1 MKKYSIAFMSFFLSL
16 LVVGCSEDDDSGN
29 NDETSRITVEL
40 TDAPGD
46 YEEVWVEVEDV
57 MIKRET
63 SGDGE
68 EAWISL
74 DGVRTGTYNL
84 LTLTGGETELLAD
97 TEIPSGYLSEM
108 RLVLGENNTV
118 MVDGVSY
125 DLQTPSAQQSGLK
138 LQVDKE
144 LETDIEYNFIMD
156 FDVDQ
161 SVVKA
166 GESGNYNLHP
176 VLRLSAVAETGSI
189 MGTIHPTN
197 VTSLVVAEN
206 GTSTVSAYTNGDGE
220 FKLNG
225 LPAGTYK
232 LTVTPDVDSSYN
244 LSVVNNVQVQVGSI
258 TELPDVIFLP
268 ED

>member
-16 LVVGCSEDDDSGN
+16 LAVGCSEDDNSGRN
-29 NDETSRITVEL
+29 EETSRITVEL

-57 MIKRET
+57 MVKREA
-63 SGDGE
+63 SDDGE
-68 EAWISL
+68 EGWISL
-74 DGVRTGTYNL
+74 EGVRTGTYNL
-84 LTLTGGETELLAD
+84 LTLTGGETELLAE
-97 TEIPSGYLSEM
+97 TEISAGFISEM

-118 MVDGVSY
+118 VVDGVSY

-144 LETDIEYNFIMD
+144 LEADIEYNFIMD

-166 GESGNYNLHP
+166 GASGNYNLHP
-176 VLRLSAVAETGSI
+176 VLRLSAMAETGSI

-197 VTSLVVAEN
+197 ITSLVVAEN
-206 GTSTVSAYTNGDGE
+206 ASTTVSAYTNSEGE

-225 LPAGTYK
+225 LPQGTYK
-232 LTVTPDVDSSYN
+232 LTVTPDVGSN
-244 LSVVNNVQVQVGSI
+244 FKFSVVNNVQVEVGSI

-268 ED
+268 EG